1 MPMIGQFLHEIRTI
15 TRTDTILGGWLADEY
30 WGKFKT
36 IYVAIVVATFGHIL
50 ILIAAIPQVIAS
62 PKGALASFILGLILF
77 GTGVGFFK
85 ACISPLIAE
94 QCVVSSTSD
103 VKTTDNAPDTKLRT
117 QEHISGLKLMASVS
131 SSTQGSRILVFT
143 CATIY

>member
-1 MPMIGQFLHEIRTI
+1 LSTSFSSPYRLKDHSLKLEPQVLMDSQEPWVWDKGLMI
-15 TRTDTILGGWLADEY
+15 GGWLADEY

-94 QCVVSSTSD
+94 Q
-103 VKTTDNAPDTKLRT
+103 
-117 QEHISGLKLMASVS
+117 
-131 SSTQGSRILVFT
+131 
-143 CATIY
+143 

>member
-1 MPMIGQFLHEIRTI
+1 
-15 TRTDTILGGWLADEY
+15 
-30 WGKFKT
+30 
-36 IYVAIVVATFGHIL
+36 VVATFGHIL

-94 QCVVSSTSD
+94 Q
-103 VKTTDNAPDTKLRT
+103 
-117 QEHISGLKLMASVS
+117 
-131 SSTQGSRILVFT
+131 
-143 CATIY
+143 

>member
-1 MPMIGQFLHEIRTI
+1 MLKSDMCEANIIR
-15 TRTDTILGGWLADEY
+15 GGWLADEY

-50 ILIAAIPQVIAS
+50 ILVAAIPAVIS
-62 PKGALASFILGLILF
+62 TPKGALASFILGLILF

-94 QCVVSSTSD
+94 Q
-103 VKTTDNAPDTKLRT
+103 
-117 QEHISGLKLMASVS
+117 
-131 SSTQGSRILVFT
+131 
-143 CATIY
+143 